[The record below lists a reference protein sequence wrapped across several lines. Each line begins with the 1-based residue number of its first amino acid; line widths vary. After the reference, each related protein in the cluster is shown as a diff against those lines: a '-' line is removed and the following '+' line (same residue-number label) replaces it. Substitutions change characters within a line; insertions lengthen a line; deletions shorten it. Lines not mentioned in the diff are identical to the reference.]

1 MYFRVPIFFL
11 GLLFIYFGLS
21 CTKENQ
27 SDFIPQRRDL
37 RYLALGD
44 SYTIG
49 QGVPENERWP
59 VLLAD
64 SLTNSGVIM
73 DDPRIIA
80 RTGWTTSDLESAIF
94 EIYPE
99 ESFKEGYFNDSFD
112 LVSLLI
118 GVNNQY
124 RGISEESALD
134 IYRKE
139 FADLLQLAIDF
150 TKGNAG
156 RVFVV
161 SIPDYSVTPFVSEN
175 FKVRIS
181 DEIDQYNE
189 INREI
194 ASEFNVKYF
203 NITPISRLASDDQQL
218 LASDQLHPSG
228 IMYRLWVDLMI
239 EDIMKML

>member
-1 MYFRVPIFFL
+1 MYFRGTIFFS
-11 GLLFIYFGLS
+11 LLFIYFGFS
-21 CTKENQ
+21 CTRESQN
-27 SDFIPQRRDL
+27 DFIPKSRDL

-64 SLTNSGVIM
+64 SLTKSGIKM
-73 DDPRIIA
+73 DNPRIIA

-94 EIYPE
+94 EVYPE
-99 ESFKEGYFNDSFD
+99 ESFNEGYFDDSFD

-124 RGISEESALD
+124 RGISEGYVLD
-134 IYRKE
+134 NYRKE
-139 FADLLQLAIDF
+139 FAGLLQLAIDF
-150 TKGNAG
+150 AKGDTG

-194 ASEFNVKYF
+194 AAEFNVKYF
-203 NITPISRLASDDQQL
+203 NITPVSRLAAADKQL
-218 LASDQLHPSG
+218 LAADQLHPSG
-228 IMYRLWVDLMI
+228 RMYRLWVDLMI
-239 EDIMKML
+239 DDIIKML